1 MLASSTLPLETMKF
15 FKEKLKPA
23 LMHLSWIA
31 VAAIFP
37 VGAHGQTVK
46 GVSDKEVRIGTMG
59 ALTGPLAANG
69 IAMQAGVTAVVN
81 GVNDRGGVN
90 GRKIKLLSE
99 DNAFSAPQALAVV
112 RKLVASDEG
121 ILALVAGHATPQ
133 VGAVLPYLIDQQ
145 KIPVFGSYGALTQWY
160 NPPREGLFGLFV
172 AGEDQ
177 GRTLGRLAAR
187 EGHKKIMNL
196 YIEGTTYLP
205 SAQEVEKGFK
215 AGVKDG
221 TVEQLPVKFGT
232 SDYAPVVIRIAQS
245 RPDAIVVLLSE
256 FETVLLAKELRN
268 QRIQTAVYAWS
279 AAVTQNLLNVGG
291 ANVEGIK
298 AVSQTVSP
306 TDDTPVIKEYREALA
321 KYAPSE
327 KPDFFSLYAYGSAKL
342 FVEALSRT
350 KGKLTPSEL
359 NKSFYTMK
367 NFDGGIFAPVTYSP
381 GRHQGTTG
389 LFPAQVVNGKWKM
402 EPVIEASSA
411 N

>member
-1 MLASSTLPLETMKF
+1 
-15 FKEKLKPA
+15 
-23 LMHLSWIA
+23 MHLSWVA

-37 VGAHGQTVK
+37 AVAQGQAVK
-46 GVSDKEVRIGTMG
+46 GVTNKEVRIGTMG

-81 GVNDRGGVN
+81 RVNDRGGVN

-99 DNAFSAPQALAVV
+99 DNAYSAPQALAVV
-112 RKLVASDEG
+112 RKLVANDEG

-187 EGHKKIMNL
+187 DGHKKIMNL

-205 SAQEVEKGFK
+205 SAQEVEKGFR
-215 AGVKDG
+215 AGVKDA
-221 TVEQLPVKFGT
+221 TVEQVPVKFGT
-232 SDYAPVVIRIAQS
+232 ADYAPVVIRIAQS

-268 QRIQTAVYAWS
+268 QRIQTSVYAWS
-279 AAVTQNLLNVGG
+279 AVVTQNLLTVGG

-306 TDDTPVIKEYREALA
+306 TDDTPVVKEYREALA

-342 FVEALSRT
+342 FVEALSRI
-350 KGKLTPSEL
+350 KGNPSPSEL
-359 NKSFYTMK
+359 NKAFYTIK
-367 NFDGGIFAPVTYSP
+367 NFDGGIFAPVTFSP

-402 EPVIEASSA
+402 EPAIDASSA